1 MLWQK
6 TVSTKFRIL
15 FSITLA
21 IVLFMNLAPNLW
33 QLFTKISTNLPHRHS
48 QVTRYSVPERYPVIV
63 IPGFIGSSLA
73 NLNHESRWG
82 TFDLTSNFTQ
92 FALPLDAELAT
103 QQDELIPEQI
113 LPSFKMNLFGWQFE
127 QDMYRQ
133 MLHALETIGGRC
145 HSTIDPIAKDEE
157 ENDPCFQFPYDWRQ
171 DNVKNAQRLY
181 NFILEKQRYL
191 RQKYP
196 EKYGI
201 NHADIKFD
209 IVAHSM
215 GGLLTRY
222 FLRYGD
228 RDLPENGELPPVTWE
243 GARYVN
249 RVILIA
255 PPNAGSLDSFSNLI
269 YGTAL
274 YSPDP
279 VSEPIS
285 ALGVWAG
292 RNGFGPANVYSTRV
306 VSGTFPSIYQML
318 PYGNYQQVIVSGIN
332 ESKRIANLF
341 DIEIWEKMQWG
352 LLSPNADRT
361 LKRLLPTVPNP
372 IERHRIAWNSM
383 QKYLKRAEQFARSLD
398 QPAIAPPGLD
408 LQLIAGEGLS
418 TPQIIEINRTNQ
430 VKVIKTTLGD
440 GIVTKDSAL
449 LSEGSAGKQ
458 PSIVQSP
465 ISWSKTN
472 FYTQNHLRLVQNSS
486 LIKDLLSSL
495 QGD

>member
-6 TVSTKFRIL
+6 TGSTKFRIL

-21 IVLFMNLAPNLW
+21 IVLFIDIVPNPW
-33 QLFTKISTNLPHRHS
+33 QFFPETSTNLLHCYRQIAP
-48 QVTRYSVPERYPVIV
+48 YSASERPPVIV

-73 NLNHESRWG
+73 NLSHEILWG
-82 TFDLTSNFTQ
+82 TFDLTSDFTQ
-92 FALPLDAELAT
+92 FALPLEADLAT
-103 QQDELIPEQI
+103 QQDELIPEQV

-145 HSTIDPIAKDEE
+145 HSTMNSTAKAEE
-157 ENDPCFQFPYDWRQ
+157 TNDTCFQFPYDWRQ

-181 NFILEKQRYL
+181 RFILEKQSYL

-196 EKYGI
+196 EKYGV

-228 RDLPENGELPPVTWE
+228 RDLPENGELPSVTWE

-249 RVILIA
+249 RAILIA

-279 VSEPIS
+279 VSEPIL

-306 VSGTFPSIYQML
+306 VSGTFPSTYQML
-318 PYGNYQQVIVSGIN
+318 PHGNYQQVIVSGIN
-332 ESKRIANLF
+332 ESKLVDNLF
-341 DIEIWEKMQWG
+341 DIEAWEKMQWG
-352 LLSPNADRT
+352 LLSPDADSA
-361 LKRLLPTVPNP
+361 LKHLLPTVSNP
-372 IERHRIAWNSM
+372 VERRRAAWNSM
-383 QKYLKRAEQFARSLD
+383 QKYLKRAEQFTRSLD
-398 QPAIAPPGLD
+398 QPAISPQGLD
-408 LQLIAGEGLS
+408 LELIAGDGLS

-430 VKVIKTTLGD
+430 VKVIQTTLGD

-449 LSEGSAGKQ
+449 LNEEISEKQ
-458 PSIVQSP
+458 PSRLQSS

-472 FYTQNHLRLVQNSS
+472 FYTQNHLRLVQNAS

-495 QGD
+495 QRN